1 MGDLNLDAVREF
13 LREFDAQ
20 VADLDLPPLTAEE
33 LAAEIATVKAQVGS
47 PRPKRNIIR
56 ESLRS
61 IRAILEV
68 TSGSAAAVGLL
79 DLLRVIH
86 L

>member
-1 MGDLNLDAVREF
+1 LDAVREF

-33 LAAEIATVKAQVGS
+33 LAAEIATVKAHVGS